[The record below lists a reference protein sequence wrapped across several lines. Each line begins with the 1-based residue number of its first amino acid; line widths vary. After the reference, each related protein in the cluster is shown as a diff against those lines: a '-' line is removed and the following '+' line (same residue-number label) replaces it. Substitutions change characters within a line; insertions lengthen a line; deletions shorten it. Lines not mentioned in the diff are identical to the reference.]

1 MVSSKLKPLNNKIL
15 ESRTSLILKPYIIKG
30 LFIQI
35 KVFQVV
41 EDYKLTLELINLHK
55 TTLIMNLFFLKIK
68 TKVEDIMFMC
78 LESEKFLNVSKKFGK
93 LKCMLKPLTRQRT
106 LLLGAMLN
114 LEQKVS

>member
-1 MVSSKLKPLNNKIL
+1 MVSSKLKSLNNKIL

-55 TTLIMNLFFLKIK
+55 TTLIMNLFFL
-68 TKVEDIMFMC
+68 FMC
-78 LESEKFLNVSKKFGK
+78 LESEKFLNVSKKFG
-93 LKCMLKPLTRQRT
+93 
-106 LLLGAMLN
+106 N
-114 LEQKVS
+114 

>member
-1 MVSSKLKPLNNKIL
+1 MVSSKLKSLNNKIL

-68 TKVEDIMFMC
+68 SKWRISYLCVWSLKNSSMC
-78 LESEKFLNVSKKFGK
+78 PK
-93 LKCMLKPLTRQRT
+93 
-106 LLLGAMLN
+106 N
-114 LEQKVS
+114 LEN